1 MEKTLSRRSAVSGA
15 IALGA
20 TVASPRAL
28 LAGLSEL
35 PLDPLDPE
43 ENVEAIVRIIGS
55 ASGQRTYY
63 WNSGRIFGQ
72 KSGSVARP
80 LFQFEAIG
88 SSVFTRLAEHHY
100 RRENISI
107 LVFKDL
113 ETGRTLDR
121 WRNPYTDEVVSPEFM
136 YGGPLAV
143 VLTPHG
149 QVLEEAF
156 ADKSY
161 LGRSPLLWD
170 WRTSGNTV
178 WVTRDVLSE
187 ESYRSRN
194 EGVDESLDLNYIL
207 TEFQTYQTTLS
218 ELSNTSLPSVT
229 STMTMTARFGW
240 HPWMHMGEIDGD
252 LIWHSSGRK
261 IEKVSDLPQAFVQ
274 ECESLWPNSILAPD
288 RAVRGNASA
297 E

>member
-1 MEKTLSRRSAVSGA
+1 M
-15 IALGA
+15 
-20 TVASPRAL
+20 
-28 LAGLSEL
+28 
-35 PLDPLDPE
+35 DPLDPE
-43 ENVEAIVRIIGS
+43 DNVEAIVRIIGS
-55 ASGQRTYY
+55 TSGQRTYY

-72 KSGSVARP
+72 KSGRVARP

-88 SSVFTRLAEHHY
+88 SSVFARIAEHHY

-121 WRNPYTDEVVSPEFM
+121 WRNPYTDEVVYPEFM
-136 YGGPLAV
+136 YGGPLTV
-143 VLTPHG
+143 VLTPRG

-161 LGRSPLLWD
+161 LTGSPLLWD
-170 WRTSGNTV
+170 WSRSGNTV

-187 ESYRSRN
+187 ERFRSGN
-194 EGVDESLDLNYIL
+194 EDVDESFKINYIL

-218 ELSNTSLPSVT
+218 ELTNTSLPSVS

-240 HPWMHMGEIDGD
+240 YPWMRMGDMEGD

-261 IEKVSDLPQAFVQ
+261 IEEVADLPRAFVE
-274 ECESLWPNSILAPD
+274 ECESLWPNSILAPG
-288 RAVRGNASA
+288 RAVRGNAGA
-297 E
+297 G